1 MYLESQVNFL
11 SIDDLFR
18 DKITKREYRD
28 DINILE
34 SYFCSKKSAVVAKWQ
49 LFRDAFNVFSS

>member
-28 DINILE
+28 DIKKE

>member
-28 DINILE
+28 DINIE

-49 LFRDAFNVFSS
+49 LF